1 MGQRVT
7 VQYSVDIEEL
17 EAEMKRLLS
26 KTQARID
33 KLSNT
38 SVFPSKDTVLSLKA
52 VDLIDE
58 TRAELAQIDYCL
70 KDIMKIING
79 YVSYKSS
86 AALQQEFSQ
95 EQAPPPTAA
104 EDLEVPIEQSN
115 VVSENM
121 QEAIE
126 KFRNQISAP

>member
-17 EAEMKRLLS
+17 ETEMKRLLS

-38 SVFPSKDTVLSLKA
+38 SVFPPEGEILSLKA

-58 TRAELAQIDYCL
+58 MRVELAQIDYCL
-70 KDIMKIING
+70 KDITKIING
-79 YVSYKSS
+79 YVSYKST
-86 AALQQEFSQ
+86 AALQQQ
-95 EQAPPPTAA
+95 PQANTTA
-104 EDLEVPIEQSN
+104 ETLQDSIEQSN
-115 VVSENM
+115 VVSENV
-121 QEAIE
+121 QAAIE
-126 KFRNQISAP
+126 SFRNQMPAP